1 MRQTVQVPRGIY
13 QRGMMS
19 KQFEFSRRS
28 LVKCGVQVPI
38 ISAAA
43 GLLAACGDGE
53 EKVALC
59 ADPNS
64 LSFGENSIRQANKY
78 TEATTDPE
86 NDCLNCAFFTPEPP
100 DANGEIPNCGHCSIF
115 EGLASKNGY
124 CESWSTKDTGQ
135 G

>member
-1 MRQTVQVPRGIY
+1 
-13 QRGMMS
+13 MS
-19 KQFEFSRRS
+19 KNTRFSRRS
-28 LVKCGVQVPI
+28 VVKFGIQVPLTM
-38 ISAAA
+38 ATV
-43 GLLAACGDGE
+43 GVLAACDGGE
-53 EKVALC
+53 RVALC

-78 TEATTDPE
+78 TESSPE
-86 NDCLNCAFFTPEPP
+86 PGKDCLNCAFFIPEPLGP
-100 DANGEIPNCGHCSIF
+100 DGEVPNCGECSIF

>member
-1 MRQTVQVPRGIY
+1 MR
-13 QRGMMS
+13 
-19 KQFEFSRRS
+19 KNAKLNRRTI
-28 LVKCGVQVPI
+28 VKLGVQIPFAV
-38 ISAAA
+38 SAVSI
-43 GLLAACGDGE
+43 LSACDNGE
-53 EKVALC
+53 EIALC

-78 TEATTDPE
+78 TEASPE
-86 NDCLNCAFFTPEPP
+86 PEKNCLNCAFFTPQPAGP
-100 DANGEIPNCGHCSIF
+100 DGEVPNCGDCSIF